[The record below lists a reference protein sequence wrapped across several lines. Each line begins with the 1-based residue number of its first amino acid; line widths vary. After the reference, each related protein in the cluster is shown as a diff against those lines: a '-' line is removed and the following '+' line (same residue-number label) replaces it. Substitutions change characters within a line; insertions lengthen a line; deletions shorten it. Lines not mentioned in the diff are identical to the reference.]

1 MSLNEVGI
9 YSSLKLGRDNVPESD
24 WPCLLY
30 GGPKQFGINDSLTV
44 TGNVGIGTTTLENP
58 EGWSRILDLLGV
70 TDAKLSVRTAK
81 IDGRVSVHEKGC
93 WGSPAGAM
101 ILGTKTNHALS
112 FGTNATTKMTILG
125 NGNVGIGTITPGA
138 KLEVSGNLTVTG
150 NISIATTAAP
160 TERLEVN
167 GNVKATSFLG
177 DGSNLT
183 GVVRKA
189 GDTMTGAL
197 TIQNNLTVTGTTV
210 LLNNAVR
217 IDQSWLPHPK
227 FEGVTYTTRSTLQCP
242 QSENSSISFHSPG
255 SPRTA
260 LVTDGPIISLESGA
274 YFTGNVGIGIN
285 SPTAGLHIA
294 DDVRGNLKLFARSG
308 VGHDIGYDGGIDIS
322 FWFAHFGAETGDTR
336 FRWDNGS
343 SARDLLVI
351 QNNGNVIGKF
361 VQSSSKKL
369 KENIDLLS
377 LQEAAQTLAGLNP
390 VKFNYKTDSDQHQN
404 IGFIAEDVPKLL
416 ATSDRKGVSIM
427 DIVGVLTKVLQEQQK
442 TILELAEKVKSLE
455 AKIPNCDL

>member
-1 MSLNEVGI
+1 MTFPIDGDLYVTGKTGLGIEQPQERLEVNGNI
-9 YSSLKLGRDNVPESD
+9 KATSFQGDGSNLTGVVKNLDLAVKKAGDTMTGALTIQN
-24 WPCLLY
+24 
-30 GGPKQFGINDSLTV
+30 SLTV
-44 TGNVGIGTTTLENP
+44 TGKVG
-58 EGWSRILDLLGV
+58 
-70 TDAKLSVRTAK
+70 
-81 IDGRVSVHEKGC
+81 
-93 WGSPAGAM
+93 
-101 ILGTKTNHALS
+101 
-112 FGTNATTKMTILG
+112 
-125 NGNVGIGTITPGA
+125 
-138 KLEVSGNLTVTG
+138 
-150 NISIATTAAP
+150 IATTATP
-160 TERLEVN
+160 SERLEVN